1 MNSKTHH
8 ITPLAL
14 WRGVGGEASKTHKL
28 IISPPSPFGEGSG
41 VRLKHLYLLPLALML
56 LLISCSDDKPGNQ
69 RMPVSFDNDIRLR
82 TTPVKNQGNSQL
94 CWAYAMLATIET
106 EHIMRG
112 DSIDLSAAYVL
123 RNFLHEQALMRYSQS
138 TSKDISLR
146 GMITMLPRL
155 LERYGAMP
163 YTSYRMPENW
173 DANVTLRKIRRK
185 ADAARL
191 HVIGIETLSN
201 NISDLLDEELSPVA
215 ASVFMMGCEYTPIEF
230 THSIMQ
236 HEEYVALTSFCHHPW
251 GVRFPLEVPDNVYH
265 DEFLNV
271 RLDSLMT
278 YIDRALKNNHPVC
291 WEGDV
296 TEPLF
301 DFSKGYAL
309 LENDD
314 QPVTQESRQRAFNL
328 KQTTDDHTMAL
339 IGIAHDDH
347 GKKYYLC
354 KNSWGENN
362 PYNGYMYLSE
372 NYVRAKTI
380 AIMLPT
386 AALPAWDDMMH

>member
-1 MNSKTHH
+1 M
-8 ITPLAL
+8 
-14 WRGVGGEASKTHKL
+14 R
-28 IISPPSPFGEGSG
+28 
-41 VRLKHLYLLPLALML
+41 HLYLLPLTFL
-56 LLISCSDDKPGNQ
+56 LLLVGCAGSTPENQ
-69 RMPVSFDNDIRLR
+69 RLPMSFDNDIRLR
-82 TTPVKNQGNSQL
+82 TTPVKNQGNNQL

-112 DSIDLSAAYVL
+112 DSIDLSVAYIL
-123 RNFLHEQALMRYSQS
+123 RNFLQEQALMRYSQN
-138 TSKDISLR
+138 TPKDMSIR

-163 YTSYRMPENW
+163 YTSYRMPEKW
-173 DANVTLRKIRRK
+173 DASVTMRKLQRM

-191 HVIGIETLSN
+191 HTVGIEKLSDD
-201 NISDLLDEELSPVA
+201 ITDLLDTELSPA
-215 ASVFMMGCEYTPIEF
+215 ATSVFMMGCEYTPVEF

-236 HEEYVALTSFCHHPW
+236 HEEYVALTSFSHHPW
-251 GVRFPLEVPDNVYH
+251 GVRFPLEVPDNAYQ

-271 RLDSLMT
+271 RLDSLMA
-278 YIDRALKNNHPVC
+278 YIDRALTHHHPVC

-296 TEPLF
+296 SEPFF

-314 QPVTQESRQRAFNL
+314 QPVTQESRQRDFNRAL
-328 KQTTDDHTMAL
+328 TTDDHTMVI
-339 IGIAHDDH
+339 IGIAHDNH

-354 KNSWGENN
+354 KNSWGEEN

-380 AIMLPT
+380 AIMLPA
-386 AALPAWDDMMH
+386 AALPSWDEMMGHSKSV

>member
-1 MNSKTHH
+1 MRNLY
-8 ITPLAL
+8 II
-14 WRGVGGEASKTHKL
+14 L
-28 IISPPSPFGEGSG
+28 ISLS
-41 VRLKHLYLLPLALML
+41 LLV
-56 LLISCSDDKPGNQ
+56 SCSDDKLGNQ
-69 RMPVSFDNDIRLR
+69 RLPVSFDNDIRLS
-82 TTPVKNQGNSQL
+82 TTPVKNQGNNQF

-106 EHIMRG
+106 EHIMQG

-123 RNFLHEQALMRYSQS
+123 RNFLHEQALMRYSQN
-138 TSKDISLR
+138 TPKDMSIR

-155 LERYGAMP
+155 IERYGAMP
-163 YTSYRMPENW
+163 YTSYRMPEKW
-173 DANVTLRKIRRK
+173 DINVTLRKLQRM

-191 HVIGIETLSN
+191 HATGIEKLSEEVME
-201 NISDLLDEELSPVA
+201 LLDTELSPTA
-215 ASVFMMGCEYTPIEF
+215 DNVFMMGCQYTPIEF
-230 THSIMQ
+230 THSIMK
-236 HEEYVALTSFCHHPW
+236 HEEYVALTSFNHHPW
-251 GVRFPLEVPDNVYH
+251 GVRFPLEVPDNLYQ

-271 RLDSLMT
+271 RLDSLMN

-301 DFSKGYAL
+301 DFSKGFAL

-314 QPVTQESRQRAFNL
+314 QIVTQESRQQDFNQT
-328 KQTTDDHTMAL
+328 KTTDDHTMVI

-354 KNSWGENN
+354 KNSWGEEN

-380 AIMLPT
+380 AIMLPA
-386 AALPAWDDMMH
+386 AALPSWDEMGM

>member
-1 MNSKTHH
+1 M
-8 ITPLAL
+8 
-14 WRGVGGEASKTHKL
+14 R
-28 IISPPSPFGEGSG
+28 
-41 VRLKHLYLLPLALML
+41 RLYFLPLTLIL
-56 LLISCSDDKPGNQ
+56 LLASCSESETKTQ
-69 RMPVSFDNDIRLR
+69 RLPVSFDNDIRLR
-82 TTPVKNQGNSQL
+82 TTPVKDQGSNQL

-123 RNFLHEQALMRYSQS
+123 RNFLQEQALMRYSQKA
-138 TSKDISLR
+138 SKDMSIR

-155 LERYGAMP
+155 IERYGTMP
-163 YTSYRMPENW
+163 YTSYRMPEKW
-173 DANVTLRKIRRK
+173 DAGVTLRKLQRK

-191 HVIGIETLSN
+191 HAMGIEKLSEE
-201 NISDLLDEELSPVA
+201 ITDLLDAELSPAA
-215 ASVFMMGCEYTPIEF
+215 ASVFMMGCEYTPVEF

-236 HEEYVALTSFCHHPW
+236 HEEYVALTSFTHHPW
-251 GVRFPLEVPDNVYH
+251 GVRFPLEVPDNVYQ

-271 RLDSLMT
+271 RLDSLMS
-278 YIDRALKNNHPVC
+278 YIDKALIHNHPVC

-296 TEPLF
+296 SEPLF

-309 LENDD
+309 LMDDD
-314 QPVTQESRQRAFNL
+314 QTVTQESRQHAFNKGL
-328 KQTTDDHTMAL
+328 TTDDHTMEI
-339 IGIAHDDH
+339 IGIAHDNH

-354 KNSWGENN
+354 KNSWGEEN

-380 AIMLPT
+380 AIMLPA
-386 AALPAWDDMMH
+386 AALPTWDEMMPQ

>member
-1 MNSKTHH
+1 MFKRLKSLSFLT
-8 ITPLAL
+8 LAL
-14 WRGVGGEASKTHKL
+14 IV
-28 IISPPSPFGEGSG
+28 
-41 VRLKHLYLLPLALML
+41 LLT
-56 LLISCSDDKPGNQ
+56 SCSDGKKGKQ
-69 RMPVSFDNDIRLR
+69 QLPVSFENDIRLS
-82 TTPVKNQGNSQL
+82 TTPVKNQGNFQF

-123 RNFLHEQALMRYSQS
+123 RNYLQERALLRYSEKKP
-138 TSKDISLR
+138 KDISIR

-155 LERYGAMP
+155 LERYGTMP
-163 YTSYRMPENW
+163 YTSYRMPMKW
-173 DANVTLRKIRRK
+173 DIGVTIRKLQRK

-191 HVIGIETLSN
+191 HATGIETLSKD
-201 NISDLLDEELSPVA
+201 ISDLLDTELSP
-215 ASVFMMGCEYTPIEF
+215 ASSTVFMMGCEYSPIEF
-230 THSIMQ
+230 THSIMH
-236 HEEYVALTSFCHHPW
+236 HEEYVALTSFTHHPW
-251 GVRFPLEVPDNVYH
+251 GVRFPLEVPDNVYQ

-271 RLDSLMT
+271 RLDSMMT
-278 YIDRALKNNHPVC
+278 YIDRALMNKHPVC

-314 QPVTQESRQRAFNL
+314 QRVTQESRQHDFNKFL
-328 KQTTDDHTMAL
+328 TTDDHTMAI
-339 IGIAHDDH
+339 IGIAHDNH

-354 KNSWGENN
+354 KNSWGQDN
-362 PYNGYMYLSE
+362 PFNGYMYLSE

-380 AIMLPT
+380 AIMLPA
-386 AALPAWDDMMH
+386 AALPTWDEMGL

>member
-1 MNSKTHH
+1 MRYFFLIS
-8 ITPLAL
+8 IT
-14 WRGVGGEASKTHKL
+14 
-28 IISPPSPFGEGSG
+28 F
-41 VRLKHLYLLPLALML
+41 L
-56 LLISCSDDKPGNQ
+56 LLASCSDDKQDGRQLPI
-69 RMPVSFDNDIRLR
+69 SFDNVIRLR
-82 TTPVKNQGNSQL
+82 TTPVKDQGSTPL

-123 RNFLHEQALMRYSQS
+123 RNYLQEQALLRYSREM
-138 TSKDISLR
+138 SKDMSIR

-163 YTSYRMPENW
+163 YTSYRMPEKW
-173 DANVTLRKIRRK
+173 DAGVTLRKLQRK

-191 HVIGIETLSN
+191 HAASIETLSEE
-201 NISDLLDEELSPVA
+201 ITDLLDSELSPTA
-215 ASVFMMGCEYTPIEF
+215 NSVFMMGCEYTPIEF

-236 HEEYVALTSFCHHPW
+236 HEEYVALTSFTHHPW
-251 GVRFPLEVPDNVYH
+251 GVRFPLEVPDNVYQ

-278 YIDRALKNNHPVC
+278 YIDKALKNNHPVC

-296 TEPLF
+296 TEPFF
-301 DFSKGYAL
+301 DFHKGYAL
-309 LENDD
+309 LENEN
-314 QPVTQESRQRAFNL
+314 QPVTQESRQQAFN
-328 KQTTDDHTMAL
+328 KRQTTDDHTMAI
-339 IGIAHDDH
+339 IGIAHDNN

-354 KNSWGENN
+354 KNSWGDDN

-380 AIMLPT
+380 AIMLPA
-386 AALPAWDDMMH
+386 AALPTWDEMGL